1 MFRFLNRSVQ
11 SSNFRLL
18 RPATITIDLFVN
30 NFYNFFGCQVILP
43 RYSTTTSHDDLLN
56 VYRPAHRG
64 CCSSIPNSLLHACVA
79 GWSFIMLNCH
89 SNDRSSPT
97 FKQSTEDGRTAQT
110 FDLYFFVLFQLF
122 GSLQYT
128 QKGMTKSWSPPRLL
142 CNSTVST
149 HSSTDDVVYNTSRR
163 CDHFAQ
169 T

>member
-1 MFRFLNRSVQ
+1 MSRVCWFSCAARERPRNRFVHHRRKGYNQTNNNNTQSSNLWNCCHISHIIYKTMFRFLNRSVQ

-97 FKQSTEDGRTAQT
+97 FKQSTEDGRTA
-110 FDLYFFVLFQLF
+110 
-122 GSLQYT
+122 
-128 QKGMTKSWSPPRLL
+128 
-142 CNSTVST
+142 
-149 HSSTDDVVYNTSRR
+149 
-163 CDHFAQ
+163 
-169 T
+169 